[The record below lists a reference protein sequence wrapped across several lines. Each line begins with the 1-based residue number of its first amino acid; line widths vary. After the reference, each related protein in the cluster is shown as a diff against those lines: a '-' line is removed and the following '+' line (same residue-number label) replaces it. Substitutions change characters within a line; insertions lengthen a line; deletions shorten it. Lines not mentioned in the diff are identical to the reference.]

1 MERYDLRSCF
11 QPDLAGLHVRI
22 YQFREL
28 LRHNQPGLSTHLD
41 DLQVDPAYVSQWF
54 LSFFAVTCPLPM
66 LFRIYD
72 VLLAEGATETFM
84 RVGLALMQRN
94 SSRLLACTELEDAMQ
109 ILLSRGIWDPYNF
122 DADAMVN
129 DVTALTPAVSGERL
143 QQLELSYKES
153 KRTAPAPAAPPV
165 QDGPVGPGAVRTSE
179 AVNVA
184 ASRFLGRNVPSPKST
199 LSPGLGPASTPAGV
213 LRRSTSKQSLAS
225 TLNSME
231 ASSASVASSTST
243 EATSVSRD
251 SGNSSGNRS
260 PTSLAGNAHGASSR
274 GGSTVVS
281 GSTERPALPRLA
293 ARQDREG
300 ERGLHTQIE
309 DLLTA
314 LSELQRNQALLAGQ
328 LKQERNEREEDK
340 EVVRCLVRGLGESG
354 VVPGSGGD
362 VKALLQTVEAR
373 FGVRAGDADAAPAA
387 PNRAQ
392 LSEDLARTKEKLNAA
407 LAEARQ
413 YSRRI
418 YDLDQEMST
427 LRQSVKEGHAHARSL
442 HQDKQRLEKQVQSM
456 RSRSSG
462 ASGGGYYYGGGE
474 EAGGERT
481 RGSGASGLREFK
493 LGRAETAPQPPSS
506 PVFSKRSSSLRPG
519 DPGAGGLPGDD
530 SLLRELVQ
538 AKTAEAV
545 ARQEAEEYR
554 GRLEALR
561 RAYGLGPSG
570 AAGEGGGVQ
579 PAPGIVVSAAGA
591 GAAAVGGIF
600 GKLTGEGGGA
610 GAGATTN
617 GGGGGGGGGF
627 WGWRR

>member
-94 SSRLLACTELEDAMQ
+94 ASRLLACTELEDAMQ
-109 ILLSRGIWDPYNF
+109 ILLSRGIWDTYNF

-165 QDGPVGPGAVRTSE
+165 QDGPVGPGGVRTSE

-184 ASRFLGRNVPSPKST
+184 ASRFLGRNVPSQKST

-260 PTSLAGNAHGASSR
+260 PTSLAGNTHGASSR

-281 GSTERPALPRLA
+281 GSTERPALPRLIS
-293 ARQDREG
+293 RQDKEG
-300 ERGLHTQIE
+300 ERNLHTQIE

-314 LSELQRNQALLAGQ
+314 LSELQRNQALLASQ

-340 EVVRCLVRGLGESG
+340 EVVRSLVRGLGENGIISG
-354 VVPGSGGD
+354 AGGD
-362 VKALLQTVEAR
+362 VKALLQTVESR
-373 FGVRAGDADAAPAA
+373 FGVRAGDVDVAPAA

-392 LSEDLARTKEKLNAA
+392 LNEDLARTKEKLNAA
-407 LAEARQ
+407 LDEARQ

-442 HQDKQRLEKQVQSM
+442 HQDKQRLEKQMQSM

-462 ASGGGYYYGGGE
+462 ASGGYGGQGGE
-474 EAGGERT
+474 EARERT

-506 PVFSKRSSSLRPG
+506 PGFNKRSSSLRPG
-519 DPGAGGLPGDD
+519 DPGSGGLPGDD

-570 AAGEGGGVQ
+570 PAGEGGVQ

-600 GKLTGEGGGA
+600 GKLTGEGGG
-610 GAGATTN
+610 GNATASTN
-617 GGGGGGGGGF
+617 GGGGGGGF

>member
-28 LRHNQPGLSTHLD
+28 LRHNQPGLSTHFD

-94 SSRLLACTELEDAMQ
+94 ASRLLACTELEDAMQ

-122 DADAMVN
+122 DADALIN

-153 KRTAPAPAAPPV
+153 KRAAPAPVAPPV
-165 QDGPVGPGAVRTSE
+165 HEGSGGPGAVRTSE

-251 SGNSSGNRS
+251 SGNSSGARS
-260 PTSLAGNAHGASSR
+260 PSSLTGNTHGASSR

-281 GSTERPALPRLA
+281 GSTERPALPRLLS
-293 ARQDREG
+293 RQNNEG
-300 ERGLHTQIE
+300 ERNLHTQIE

-314 LSELQRNQALLAGQ
+314 LSELQRNQALLASQ
-328 LKQERNEREEDK
+328 LKQERNEREEDR
-340 EVVRCLVRGLGESG
+340 EVVRSLVRGLGKNG
-354 VVPGSGGD
+354 IVPGADAD
-362 VKALLQTVEAR
+362 VKALLQTVEER
-373 FGVRAGDADAAPAA
+373 FGVRAGDVDAAPAV
-387 PNRAQ
+387 PNKAQ
-392 LSEDLARTKEKLNAA
+392 LNEDLARTKEKLNAA

-456 RSRSSG
+456 RSRSSA
-462 ASGGGYYYGGGE
+462 ASGHQFE
-474 EAGGERT
+474 DGERA
-481 RGSGASGLREFK
+481 RGSAASGLREFK
-493 LGRAETAPQPPSS
+493 LGRAETAPPPS
-506 PVFSKRSSSLRPG
+506 PVFNKRSSSLKPG
-519 DPGAGGLPGDD
+519 DPGSTGLADD

-545 ARQEAEEYR
+545 ARQEAEEWR

-561 RAYGLGPSG
+561 RAYGLGPSS
-570 AAGEGGGVQ
+570 AGESGVQ

-591 GAAAVGGIF
+591 GSAAMGIF
-600 GKLTGEGGGA
+600 GKLTGEGGGGNTSGNA
-610 GAGATTN
+610 N
-617 GGGGGGGGGF
+617 GGGGGGGF